1 MGSGSIDI
9 RSYELQWKLPAR
21 ELKLTKRQVA
31 AKIVIGLRT
40 FTKIYLFVCIINE
53 TKIWILIRMIEIL
66 CEWKA
71 SYRIRRFQTRRLHA
85 TLWTSLRHFKFLRS
99 SPLKFATGDQSV
111 GKSRVLLVDHPSKL
125 SFDRGSIWMRGRLWT
140 RPKWSMEESVLQAN
154 SSGLVANALIM
165 RWHLNASTVGQRG
178 ESRDRSRSR
187 MLI

>member
-1 MGSGSIDI
+1 MASGSIDI
-9 RSYELQWKLPAR
+9 RSYELQWKLSAR
-21 ELKLTKRQVA
+21 ELKLTKRQVT

-40 FTKIYLFVCIINE
+40 FTKIFFVCIINE
-53 TKIWILIRMIEIL
+53 TKIWILIRTIEIL

-85 TLWTSLRHFKFLRS
+85 TLWTSLRHLKFLRNS
-99 SPLKFATGDQSV
+99 LFKFATGDQSV
-111 GKSRVLLVDHPSKL
+111 RTSQVLLVDHPSKL

-140 RPKWSMEESVLQAN
+140 RPKWTMEESVLQAN

-178 ESRDRSRSR
+178 GSRDRSRSR

>member
-1 MGSGSIDI
+1 MASGSIDI
-9 RSYELQWKLPAR
+9 RSYELQWKLSAR
-21 ELKLTKRQVA
+21 ELKLTKQQVT
-31 AKIVIGLRT
+31 AKIVIGLQT

-53 TKIWILIRMIEIL
+53 RKILIRTIEIL

-71 SYRIRRFQTRRLHA
+71 SYRIGRLQTRRLHA
-85 TLWTSLRHFKFLRS
+85 TLWTSLRHFKFLRN

-111 GKSRVLLVDHPSKL
+111 GKSQVLLVDRPSKL
-125 SFDRGSIWMRGRLWT
+125 SFDRGSIWMRGRLCT
-140 RPKWSMEESVLQAN
+140 KPKWTMEESMLQAN

-178 ESRDRSRSR
+178 GSRDRSRSR